1 MILVTGATGTIGS
14 AVIRRLAERGAPARS
29 MVRDLS
35 RASGPAVLGDFERPD
50 TLRAAA
56 EGAEAVL
63 LVTPFGAGLAEHDR
77 AMVRAAEA
85 AGVRRIVK
93 ISAIGAED
101 TGDLMDVRTM
111 HAAGELAV
119 TSSALTWTILRPSM
133 FATNALGWAEGIRAG
148 LPVQNMTGKGRQGII
163 DPGDIADVA
172 VEALTSAGHGG
183 RIYTLTGPHLL
194 STADQVELIGKA
206 AGRAATTVDVPPAQ
220 ARAQLLEMGADPV
233 FVEVA
238 MTGWGFVA
246 GGGNEIVTTDVSDVL
261 GRPATSFA
269 AWAETNAAAFTGQP
283 GSSADPGGKSA
294 G

>member
-14 AVIRRLAERGAPARS
+14 AVIRRLAERGVPARS

-63 LVTPFGAGLAEHDR
+63 LVTVFGTGLAEHDR

-93 ISAIGAED
+93 ISAIDAQD
-101 TGDLMDVRTM
+101 TGDPADVRSI

-119 TSSALTWTILRPSM
+119 TSSALTWTILRPST
-133 FATNALGWAEGIRAG
+133 FATNALGWAEAVRAG
-148 LPVQNMTGKGRQGII
+148 QPVQNMTGTARQGII

-183 RIYTLTGPHLL
+183 RVYTLTGPELL
-194 STADQVELIGKA
+194 STADQVALIGEA
-206 AGRAATTVDVPPAQ
+206 AGRAAITVDVPLAQ
-220 ARAQLLEMGADPV
+220 ARAQLVEVGADPV
-233 FVEVA
+233 FVEIA
-238 MTGWGFVA
+238 MTGLGFIA
-246 GGGNEIVTTDVSDVL
+246 GGGNEIVTTDVADIL
-261 GRPATSFA
+261 GRPATPFA
-269 AWAETNAAAFTGQP
+269 TWAEANAAAFTE
-283 GSSADPGGKSA
+283 
-294 G
+294 